1 MASTR
6 ASTAPDKI
14 ASMPDASAAR
24 KGRVEKISQKTS
36 SNGPLTEHS
45 RVEQLPAAAVPPKK
59 RKLPPSDQET
69 FTVAKAPKLASQK
82 VMKEEEIMTATTK
95 EAPKQMRYD
104 PEVPMTKDE
113 ASAWRREQ
121 RRLRNRE
128 SAAASRQKTRER
140 ITELEGELDEW
151 KLKYSELE
159 RNYQLLLTQQP
170 GLVQNRPNDPGPVTV
185 VSPPVSPQVTPMA
198 IPGNSPSSTSLSEY
212 HSENQ
217 ESVYIKDRNQ
227 QHLIETI
234 SRPAEV

>member
-1 MASTR
+1 
-6 ASTAPDKI
+6 
-14 ASMPDASAAR
+14 
-24 KGRVEKISQKTS
+24 
-36 SNGPLTEHS
+36 
-45 RVEQLPAAAVPPKK
+45 
-59 RKLPPSDQET
+59 
-69 FTVAKAPKLASQK
+69 
-82 VMKEEEIMTATTK
+82 
-95 EAPKQMRYD
+95 
-104 PEVPMTKDE
+104 MTKDE